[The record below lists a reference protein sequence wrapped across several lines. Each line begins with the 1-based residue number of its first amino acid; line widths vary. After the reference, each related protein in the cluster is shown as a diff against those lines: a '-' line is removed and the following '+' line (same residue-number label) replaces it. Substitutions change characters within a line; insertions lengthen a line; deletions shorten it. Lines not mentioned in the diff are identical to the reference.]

1 MYSRASLLYIR
12 ALTPL
17 HVGVGRY
24 EGSIVDLPIQR
35 DEFGFPTIWASSLKG
50 ALKANVDDANVKAYF
65 GSEPGV
71 SPTQPSDVSF
81 MDARL
86 LLIPAR
92 ALTKVWTFVATKTLL
107 EVFSR
112 YVEIYNA
119 ISSKSKGGKVLDPSN
134 LSKLIEEVSNKTVT
148 NQNLTG
154 NKIYVNEY
162 EMEVSQSPHT
172 KWLIEN
178 LPEDIKK
185 AAEEHGVVVLPD
197 KDNLGLRLVN
207 RSVMIQWRVRLDKE
221 RKTVNGG
228 LWSEEYL
235 PMETVLVSLVLCRT
249 RDGKDPCEDLRRT
262 LNGRAIFVGGKESI
276 GRGLVKLYFSSPEVE
291 VKR

>member
-92 ALTKVWTFVATKTLL
+92 ALTKVWTFVTTKTLL

-119 ISSKSKGGKVLDPSN
+119 VSSKSKAGINLSN
-134 LSKLIEEVSNKTVT
+134 LSELIKEASDKPVT
-148 NQNLTG
+148 NLNLTG

-162 EMEVSQSPHT
+162 ELGVNQSPHT

-207 RSVMIQWRVRLDKE
+207 RSAMIQWRVRLDKE

-249 RDGKDPCEDLRRT
+249 RDEKDPCENLRRT

-276 GRGLVKLYFSSPEVE
+276 GRGLVKLYFFPSEVE
-291 VKR
+291 GKR